1 MNTPAGSLLRE
12 APHREAAQAAQAA
25 EASAEAIREYP
36 GYEAVMEGGQVFK
49 AAPGLPLVTYGA
61 DEVLSRADSRHI
73 FRDLTGEV
81 LDWNLWCLSSAGVR
95 LDLLIGEALLSLHGK
110 LEKLGYVRVGDF
122 AREELGLSSRS
133 GYELMRNAKALQK
146 LPLIREAL
154 EQGLLRKSALRHF
167 FQVVTP
173 ETQPEWLLKAMHSTI
188 RQIEEEVKCFKAGAG
203 EAGTW
208 DVSGKTEG
216 SPSESNGVAAFFSG
230 DDDEEEEKSL
240 AVSARAPFSVA
251 AKWDRALEVF
261 RRIEEAEL
269 PSDSFLEALLAEFA
283 ASAPLEGLGDPGT
296 TVRSPEDS
304 DSGTGKPGAP
314 EAAGAALCRLQGNG
328 SQGACATHGEGAHS
342 RNSLDASDTRE
353 NGADPAIEEKTL
365 LLGALAGAI
374 GSLDDEASFGE
385 RDKELARQ
393 VHKDL
398 EEVSHLWAFLPWK
411 PVTVDLPSEFQA
423 PAGYC
428 SDADTAVGTP
438 DGTQVHPPADPFET
452 VARLRSMASLRHSLS
467 FYQGRL
473 LRTLNNFGLY
483 KDMLFLSLGHYT
495 RERLGMSR
503 STAYSLISLERS
515 YLEYPDMLDL
525 VKVGKLTPEQARHLA
540 KVFNEGTRVQGAW
553 LSYAQEVP
561 VATLMASVEGFL
573 RFAKRAV
580 HKKWDIAP
588 EAFEVAV
595 TGRSVKRVPAPASNG
610 TEPNGDMGLDAA
622 VQMFAHELG
631 VLPSQDGTFP
641 VAWKVTQGREHSE
654 LPEILSI
661 LSGETPKEG
670 TFGSNPSDRGAIIR
684 FFIKKDLVP
693 LWNHAVRIW
702 AAGRPETAV
711 DASQQLALFIEALLD
726 TFLSTWDLP
735 EKRDI
740 HHRTLA
746 RDNYQCQAPGCRC
759 RRNLH
764 SHHIIFRSHGGS
776 DKLHNRITLCMAHHL
791 RCVHEGYLVIR
802 GRAPHKLTFIFPR
815 GRKGV

>member
-1 MNTPAGSLLRE
+1 
-12 APHREAAQAAQAA
+12 
-25 EASAEAIREYP
+25 
-36 GYEAVMEGGQVFK
+36 
-49 AAPGLPLVTYGA
+49 
-61 DEVLSRADSRHI
+61 
-73 FRDLTGEV
+73 
-81 LDWNLWCLSSAGVR
+81 
-95 LDLLIGEALLSLHGK
+95 
-110 LEKLGYVRVGDF
+110 
-122 AREELGLSSRS
+122 
-133 GYELMRNAKALQK
+133 
-146 LPLIREAL
+146 
-154 EQGLLRKSALRHF
+154 
-167 FQVVTP
+167 
-173 ETQPEWLLKAMHSTI
+173 
-188 RQIEEEVKCFKAGAG
+188 
-203 EAGTW
+203 
-208 DVSGKTEG
+208 
-216 SPSESNGVAAFFSG
+216 
-230 DDDEEEEKSL
+230 KSL

-261 RRIEEAEL
+261 RRIEESEL
-269 PSDSFLEALLAEFA
+269 PSESFVEALLAEFA
-283 ASAPLEGLGDPGT
+283 ASAPLGGIGDPGT
-296 TVRSPEDS
+296 TVQSPEDS

-353 NGADPAIEEKTL
+353 NGADPAIEEKAL

-374 GSLDDEASFGE
+374 GSPDDEASFGE

-398 EEVSHLWAFLPWK
+398 EEVSHLWEFLPWK
-411 PVTVDLPSEFQA
+411 PVTVELPSEFQA
-423 PAGYC
+423 PGGSA
-428 SDADTAVGTP
+428 
-438 DGTQVHPPADPFET
+438 PPAADPFET
-452 VARLRSMASLRHSLS
+452 LARLRSMAALRHSLS

-503 STAYSLISLERS
+503 STAYSLISTERS

-553 LSYAQEVP
+553 LDYAREVP
-561 VATLMASVEGFL
+561 VATLMQAVEGFL

-580 HKKWDIAP
+580 HKKWGIAP

-693 LWNHAVRIW
+693 LWNHAVRLW
-702 AAGRPETAV
+702 EACRPEGAAEGGEV
-711 DASQQLALFIEALLD
+711 LPLFIEALLD
-726 TFLSTWDLP
+726 TFLATWDLP
-735 EKRDI
+735 EKRDL
-740 HHRTLA
+740 HSRVLA
-746 RDNYQCQAPGCRC
+746 RDHYQCQAPGCRC

-764 SHHIIFRSHGGS
+764 GHHIRFRSHGGPTTEAN
-776 DKLHNRITLCMAHHL
+776 LITLCRAHHL
-791 RCVHEGYLVIR
+791 RCVHEGHLIIR
-802 GRAPHKLTFIFPR
+802 GRAPHRLTIIFPR
-815 GRKGV
+815 RK

>member
-1 MNTPAGSLLRE
+1 MNTPAGSHLRM
-12 APHREAAQAAQAA
+12 APHRKAAR
-25 EASAEAIREYP
+25 REYP
-36 GYEAVMEGGQVFK
+36 GYEAVMGGGQVFQ
-49 AAPGLPLVTYGA
+49 AAPGMPLVTYGA

-154 EQGLLRKSALRHF
+154 EQGLLRKSALRYL

-173 ETQPEWLLKAMHSTI
+173 ENEAEWLSKAIECTI
-188 RQIEEEVKCFKAGAG
+188 RQIEEEVKCFKSGA
-203 EAGTW
+203 
-208 DVSGKTEG
+208 EG
-216 SPSESNGVAAFFSG
+216 SGINSFAAA
-230 DDDEEEEKSL
+230 DDDEEDTGSL
-240 AVSARAPFSVA
+240 AVSARVPFSVA
-251 AKWDRALEVF
+251 AKWDRAFEVF
-261 RRIEEAEL
+261 RRMEEADL
-269 PSDSFLEALLAEFA
+269 PSESFVEALIAEFV

-296 TVRSPEDS
+296 TVQSPEDS
-304 DSGTGKPGAP
+304 DSGTGKPEAR
-314 EAAGAALCRLQGNG
+314 EAAGASLCRSQGKD
-328 SQGACATHGEGAHS
+328 SQGACVTHGEGAYS
-342 RNSLDASDTRE
+342 RNSLDASGTKE
-353 NGADPAIEEKTL
+353 NGTDPAIEKKAL

-385 RDKELARQ
+385 KEKELARQ

-398 EEVSHLWAFLPWK
+398 EEVSHLWEFLPWK
-411 PVTVDLPSEFQA
+411 PVTTELPGEFQA
-423 PAGYC
+423 SGAQ
-428 SDADTAVGTP
+428 AT
-438 DGTQVHPPADPFET
+438 PPADPFET
-452 VARLRSMASLRHSLS
+452 VARLRNMAALRHSLS

-483 KDMLFLSLGHYT
+483 RDMLFLSLGHYT

-503 STAYSLISLERS
+503 STAYSLISTERS

-525 VKVGKLTPEQARHLA
+525 VQAGKLTPEQARHLA
-540 KVFNEGTRVQGAW
+540 RVFNEGTRVKGAW
-553 LSYAQEVP
+553 LDYAREVP
-561 VATLMASVEGFL
+561 VATLMQAVEGFL

-595 TGRSVKRVPAPASNG
+595 TGRSVKRIIQADSNAH
-610 TEPNGDMGLDAA
+610 EPNGDMGLDAA
-622 VQMFAHELG
+622 VQISAQQKTGEG
-631 VLPSQDGTFP
+631 GDSSGGAVI
-641 VAWKVTQGREHSE
+641 WEVTRGREHPD
-654 LPEILSI
+654 LPGILSI

-684 FFIKKDLVP
+684 FFIKKDLIP
-693 LWNHAVRIW
+693 LWNHAVRLW
-702 AAGRPETAV
+702 AAGRPEEA
-711 DASQQLALFIEALLD
+711 AEGGQELALFIEALLD
-726 TFLSTWDLP
+726 TFLAAWDLP

-746 RDNYQCQAPGCRC
+746 RDGYQCQAPGCKC

-776 DKLHNRITLCMAHHL
+776 DRLHNRITLCMAHHL
-791 RCVHEGYLVIR
+791 RCVHEGHLIIR
-802 GRAPHKLTFIFPR
+802 GSAPHDLTFFTSGSGIRSPLKPM
-815 GRKGV
+815 GDL